1 MAEVPT
7 FLAPRAALREEGTD
21 GGRTGDVHGEG
32 DAVAIRLLAP
42 RARFTLR
49 IEPPLL
55 TRAKGTAGFM
65 LALPINCCRAAGGR
79 MAMRLGPDEWQLSGP
94 QSETVHIARELGVS
108 LAGLHHALVDV
119 SHGRVALS
127 VSGPKSADVI
137 NSGCALDLSPLAFP
151 VGTSTRTLLG
161 KAEIVLA
168 RWESA
173 PGFEIE
179 CGRSFAAY
187 VRDFLHEAGRQ
198 FRAAN

>member
-65 LALPINCCRAAGGR
+65 LAADQLLPRR
-79 MAMRLGPDEWQLSGP
+79 RRPDG
-94 QSETVHIARELGVS
+94 
-108 LAGLHHALVDV
+108 HAP
-119 SHGRVALS
+119 R
-127 VSGPKSADVI
+127 P
-137 NSGCALDLSPLAFP
+137 
-151 VGTSTRTLLG
+151 R
-161 KAEIVLA
+161 
-168 RWESA
+168 
-173 PGFEIE
+173 
-179 CGRSFAAY
+179 
-187 VRDFLHEAGRQ
+187 
-198 FRAAN
+198 